1 MTLTARG
8 FAVSAVV
15 LGGLAVAVP
24 VVVLPDAQSSRATTT
39 RPVEVA
45 PAAQVA
51 PVTPPRASAGSDP
64 ALLIGVGVAA
74 LAGAGGLFAAAQ
86 YTARRA

>member
-8 FAVSAVV
+8 LAARAVV
-15 LGGLAVAVP
+15 LGGVVLAVPATAHAAEPRPPEDVP
-24 VVVLPDAQSSRATTT
+24 A
-39 RPVEVA
+39 
-45 PAAQVA
+45 AAQVVPPA
-51 PVTPPRASAGSDP
+51 PTQRTPSGSDP